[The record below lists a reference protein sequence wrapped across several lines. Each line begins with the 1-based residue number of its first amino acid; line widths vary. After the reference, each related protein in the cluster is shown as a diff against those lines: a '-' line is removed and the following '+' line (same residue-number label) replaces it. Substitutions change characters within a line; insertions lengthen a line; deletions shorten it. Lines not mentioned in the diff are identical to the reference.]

1 MAEQTTDDFKK
12 CPQCKKPMQ
21 KKKRYY
27 RNGKYYC
34 NKNCWK
40 GTQGGEKAAQPEAT

>member
-1 MAEQTTDDFKK
+1 MAEQTTDDLKK
-12 CPQCKKPMQ
+12 CPQCKKAMS

-27 RNGKYYC
+27 RNGRYYC

-40 GTQGGEKAAQPEAT
+40 KATEVAPAEAAS